1 MKSSGMSV
9 VVVVVVVKDL
19 GDCIVAQGDEICNLF
34 YCRRRRG
41 RRCAMV
47 LLLLLHEESSFL
59 GGEIYHCCSHLLVMT
74 HNFPII
80 ISISSIIIVI
90 IIIMS
95 SWLLASGTATCE
107 TPFLRFSLS
116 FGSREQD
123 AEICYLHFLAFVE
136 IAEGMY
142 DHATFLTTTMMK
154 TRSGFFGGR
163 DGRSGRWIITDMCI
177 GHARVI
183 NSGNLRKQCTMI
195 AAHAISHIDIESV
208 GLHDTSHQDHFFDRS
223 SIKSPLGKFFPESL
237 ISLRDFLMAQSEIAA
252 LECFVG
258 AWFA

>member
-1 MKSSGMSV
+1 MKSSGMI
-9 VVVVVVVKDL
+9 VVVVVVKDL

-47 LLLLLHEESSFL
+47 LLLLLLLLQLHEESSFL

-80 ISISSIIIVI
+80 IIISSII
-90 IIIMS
+90 MS
-95 SWLLASGTATCE
+95 IWQLASGTATCE
-107 TPFLRFSLS
+107 PPFLRFGLS

-142 DHATFLTTTMMK
+142 DHATFMTTTMK
-154 TRSGFFGGR
+154 TRSGFFGGC
-163 DGRSGRWIITDMCI
+163 DGRSGRRIKTDVCI

-223 SIKSPLGKFFPESL
+223 SIKSPLGKFFPQSL

-252 LECFVG
+252 LECFFG

>member
-1 MKSSGMSV
+1 MKSSGMI
-9 VVVVVVVKDL
+9 VVVVVVKDL
-19 GDCIVAQGDEICNLF
+19 GNCIVAQGDEICNLF

-74 HNFPII
+74 HTFPI
-80 ISISSIIIVI
+80 I

-95 SWLLASGTATCE
+95 SWQLASGTATCE

-123 AEICYLHFLAFVE
+123 AEICYLYFLAFVE

-142 DHATFLTTTMMK
+142 DHATFLTTTTMK
-154 TRSGFFGGR
+154 TRSVFSGGR
-163 DGRSGRWIITDMCI
+163 DGSSSGRRIITDMCI

-183 NSGNLRKQCTMI
+183 NSGNLRKQRTMI

-223 SIKSPLGKFFPESL
+223 SIKSTLGKFFPESL

>member
-1 MKSSGMSV
+1 MKSSSMI
-9 VVVVVVVKDL
+9 VVVVVVKDL
-19 GDCIVAQGDEICNLF
+19 GNCIVAQGDEICNLF
-34 YCRRRRG
+34 YCRRRR
-41 RRCAMV
+41 RSAMV
-47 LLLLLHEESSFL
+47 LRLLLLLLLHEESGFL

-74 HNFPII
+74 HTFPI
-80 ISISSIIIVI
+80 I

-95 SWLLASGTATCE
+95 SWQQLASGTATCE

-116 FGSREQD
+116 FGSGEQD

-142 DHATFLTTTMMK
+142 DHTTFLTTTMMMVMK
-154 TRSGFFGGR
+154 TRSGFFGSR
-163 DGRSGRWIITDMCI
+163 DARSGRWIITDMCI

-252 LECFVG
+252 LEGFVG

>member
-1 MKSSGMSV
+1 MKYSGMIV
-9 VVVVVVVKDL
+9 VVVVIVVKDL
-19 GDCIVAQGDEICNLF
+19 GDCIVAQGDEIRNLF

-41 RRCAMV
+41 RRSAMV
-47 LLLLLHEESSFL
+47 LLLLLLLHEESSFL

-74 HNFPII
+74 HNFPD
-80 ISISSIIIVI
+80 IIIVI
-90 IIIMS
+90 MS
-95 SWLLASGTATCE
+95 SWQLASRTATCE

-116 FGSREQD
+116 FGSGEQD
-123 AEICYLHFLAFVE
+123 AEICYLHFLAFAE

-142 DHATFLTTTMMK
+142 DHATFMTTTKMK

-177 GHARVI
+177 RHARVI

-208 GLHDTSHQDHFFDRS
+208 RLHDTSHQDHFFDRS

-252 LECFVG
+252 LQCFVG

>member
-1 MKSSGMSV
+1 MKSSGMI
-9 VVVVVVVKDL
+9 VVVVVVKDL

-34 YCRRRRG
+34 YCRRRR
-41 RRCAMV
+41 RRRSAMV
-47 LLLLLHEESSFL
+47 LRLLLLHEESSFL

-80 ISISSIIIVI
+80 IIGIIIK
-90 IIIMS
+90 S
-95 SWLLASGTATCE
+95 RQQLASRTATCE
-107 TPFLRFSLS
+107 TPFLRFTLS

-123 AEICYLHFLAFVE
+123 AEISYLHFLAFVE

-142 DHATFLTTTMMK
+142 DHATFLTTTMMMMVMK

-163 DGRSGRWIITDMCI
+163 DGRSGRWIITDVCI

-208 GLHDTSHQDHFFDRS
+208 GLHDTSHQDHFFDRG

>member
-1 MKSSGMSV
+1 MKSSSMI
-9 VVVVVVVKDL
+9 VVVVVVKDL
-19 GDCIVAQGDEICNLF
+19 GDCIVAQGDEIGNLF

-47 LLLLLHEESSFL
+47 LRLLLLHEESSFL

-74 HNFPII
+74 HTFPII
-80 ISISSIIIVI
+80 ISISIN
-90 IIIMS
+90 IMS
-95 SWLLASGTATCE
+95 SWQLASGTATCE

-142 DHATFLTTTMMK
+142 DHATFLTTTMMN

-163 DGRSGRWIITDMCI
+163 DGSSSGRWIITDMCI

-208 GLHDTSHQDHFFDRS
+208 RLHDTSHQDHFFDRS

-258 AWFA
+258 TWFA

>member
-9 VVVVVVVKDL
+9 IVVVVVVKDL
-19 GDCIVAQGDEICNLF
+19 GNCIVAQGDEIGNLF
-34 YCRRRRG
+34 YRRRRRG

-47 LLLLLHEESSFL
+47 LLLLLLHEESSFL

-74 HNFPII
+74 HTFPII
-80 ISISSIIIVI
+80 IIS

-95 SWLLASGTATCE
+95 SWQQLASGTATCE
-107 TPFLRFSLS
+107 TPLLRFSLS

-142 DHATFLTTTMMK
+142 DHAAFLTTTTTMK
-154 TRSGFFGGR
+154 TRSGFFGSR
-163 DGRSGRWIITDMCI
+163 DGRSGRRIITDMCI

-195 AAHAISHIDIESV
+195 AARAISHIDIESV

-237 ISLRDFLMAQSEIAA
+237 ISLRDFLMAQSEITA

>member
-1 MKSSGMSV
+1 MKSSGMIV
-9 VVVVVVVKDL
+9 VVVVIVVKDL

-47 LLLLLHEESSFL
+47 LRLLLLLQLYEESSFL
-59 GGEIYHCCSHLLVMT
+59 GSEIYHCCSHLLVMAHT
-74 HNFPII
+74 FPD
-80 ISISSIIIVI
+80 I

-95 SWLLASGTATCE
+95 SWQLASRTATCE

-136 IAEGMY
+136 IAKGMY
-142 DHATFLTTTMMK
+142 DHATFLTTKTK

-163 DGRSGRWIITDMCI
+163 DGRSGRWIKTDVCI

-237 ISLRDFLMAQSEIAA
+237 ISLRDFLMAQGEISA